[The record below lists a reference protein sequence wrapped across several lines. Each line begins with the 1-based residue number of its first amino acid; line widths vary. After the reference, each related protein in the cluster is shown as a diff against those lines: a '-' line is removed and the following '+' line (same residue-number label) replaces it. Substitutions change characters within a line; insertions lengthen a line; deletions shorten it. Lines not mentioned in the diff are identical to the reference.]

1 SSEVCAS
8 DITVE
13 EIDEIEQSF
22 EDEIPEDIKEVLEDR
37 KQELSAEPKN
47 LSQYPELRWKKT
59 DIKEVM
65 KESNA
70 VFGGEHS
77 GHYYFRDNYRADSG
91 MLAMLVL
98 LQVVSE
104 AGVPLS
110 EIRRQYEPYAPSGEI
125 NFDVADK
132 QAAIEAVSLAYEHAN
147 QDRLDGLTVDF
158 GESWFNLRP
167 SNTEPVLRLNAEAP
181 TAGDVAELVAQVSKI
196 FLEEA

>member
-1 SSEVCAS
+1 
-8 DITVE
+8 
-13 EIDEIEQSF
+13 
-22 EDEIPEDIKEVLEDR
+22 
-37 KQELSAEPKN
+37 
-47 LSQYPELRWKKT
+47 
-59 DIKEVM
+59 
-65 KESNA
+65 
-70 VFGGEHS
+70 
-77 GHYYFRDNYRADSG
+77 
-91 MLAMLVL
+91 MLVL